1 MLRVAFVYTL
11 GRLLAWP
18 TRRRLYA
25 FDQLAQNPQS
35 VQDALLREIIAAQ
48 ADTRFGR
55 EHGFSSIRTI
65 ADFRRQAPVAPYEYV
80 QPYIEQVQR
89 GDTHALLADPTVL
102 MFALTSGTTAAR
114 KFIPVTKRYLQIY
127 RRGWNLWGLRA
138 LRAHKREITLRPIV
152 QLAGDPDEFRTDA
165 GIPCGSISGFTA
177 EVQKRLIR
185 RQYCVPACTGRI
197 KDATA
202 RTYVALRF
210 SIPHAI
216 GMLLAANPSSL
227 VQLARLTDQYKEELL
242 RDLADG
248 TLNQDLDIPAV
259 IRAEL
264 QPRLSRRPRIARRLA
279 SIAERTGRLYP
290 KDFWNPEHLLIGT
303 WTGGS
308 VGPYLRQLPQ
318 YYGTTFLRDL
328 GLIASEGRMTIPVE
342 DNTSAGVL
350 DITSHYFEFIPE
362 EEGDSKQ
369 PTVLGAHELIEG
381 RHYFILLTTA
391 YGLYRY
397 DIRDLVKVTGFH
409 GRTPLL
415 QFLGKGN
422 SFANLTG
429 EKLSEHHVT
438 RAMEVVSQ
446 QHAAGPSIYS
456 VAPVW
461 DDVQPYYGLFV
472 ERGDEPA
479 ADRGQQFLRDFD
491 RCLMEHNSE
500 YASKRDSGRLGPVR
514 LEVLA
519 PGFWQQWDRERLRRS
534 GGVPE
539 QYKHPC
545 LLGDLDFR
553 QSAPVEEEIRPSEPG
568 TK

>member
-18 TRRRLYA
+18 TRRRLYE
-25 FDQLAQNPQS
+25 FDRLAQHPKA
-35 VQDALLREIIAAQ
+35 VQEAILQQIIASQ

-55 EHGFSSIRTI
+55 DHGFGAIRTV
-65 ADFRRQAPVAPYEYV
+65 ADFRRQVPVAPYEYV

-89 GDTHALLADPTVL
+89 GDTRALLSDPVL

-114 KFIPVTKRYLQIY
+114 KFIPVTQRYLQTY
-127 RRGWNLWGLRA
+127 RRGWNLWGIRA
-138 LRAHKREITLRPIV
+138 MRAHKREITLRPIV
-152 QLAGDPDEFRTDA
+152 QLVGDPDEFRTEA

-177 EVQKRLIR
+177 EVQRRLIR

-197 KDATA
+197 KDSTA
-202 RTYVALRF
+202 RTYVGLRF

-227 VQLARLTDQYKEELL
+227 VQLARVADKYKEELI
-242 RDLADG
+242 RDLGQG
-248 TLNQDLDIPAV
+248 TLNKDLDIPAA

-264 QPRLSRRPRIARRLA
+264 QPRLQRKPGLARRLA
-279 SIAERTGRLYP
+279 AIAERSGRLYP
-290 KDFWNPEHLLIGT
+290 KDFWNPAHLLIGT

-318 YYGTTFLRDL
+318 YYGATFLRDL
-328 GLIASEGRMTIPVE
+328 GLVASEGRMTIPVE
-342 DNTSAGVL
+342 DNTSADAL

-362 EEGDSKQ
+362 EESESKQ
-369 PTVLGAHELIEG
+369 PTVLAAHELIEG
-381 RHYFILLTTA
+381 RHYFIQPTTA

-438 RAMEVVSQ
+438 RAMEVVTR
-446 QHAAGPSIYS
+446 QHGAGPSIYS

-461 DDVQPYYGLFV
+461 DDAQPYYGLFV
-472 ERGDEPA
+472 ERGDEPVGE
-479 ADRGQQFLRDFD
+479 RGPRFLQDFD
-491 RCLMEHNSE
+491 RCLMEHNTE
-500 YASKRDSGRLGPVR
+500 YASKRDSRRLGPVR
-514 LEVLA
+514 LEVLP

-545 LLGDLDFR
+545 LVGDLNFH
-553 QSAPVEEEIRPSEPG
+553 QSAPVQEEIKPAA
-568 TK
+568 

>member
-1 MLRVAFVYTL
+1 MLRVAFVYTF

-18 TRRRLYA
+18 IRRRLYA
-25 FDQLAQNPQS
+25 FDRLARTPQA
-35 VQDALLREIIAAQ
+35 VQETLLKEIIASQ

-55 EHGFSSIRTI
+55 DHGFSTIRTV

-89 GDTHALLADPTVL
+89 GDTRALLSDQVL

-114 KFIPVTKRYLQIY
+114 KFIPVTQRYLQIY
-127 RRGWNLWGLRA
+127 RRGWNLWGIRA
-138 LRAHKREITLRPIV
+138 MRAHKREITLRPIV
-152 QLAGDPDEFRTDA
+152 QLVGDPDEFRTEA

-177 EVQKRLIR
+177 EVQRRLVR

-197 KDATA
+197 KDSTA

-210 SIPHAI
+210 GIPHAI

-227 VQLARLTDQYKEELL
+227 VQLARVTDQYKEHLI

-248 TLNQDLDIPAV
+248 TLNKELDIPAA

-264 QPRLSRRPRIARRLA
+264 QPRLRRKPGVAGRLGA
-279 SIAERTGRLYP
+279 IVERTGRLYP
-290 KDFWNPEHLLIGT
+290 RDFWNPEHLLIGT

-318 YYGTTFLRDL
+318 YYGDTFLRDL

-342 DNTSAGVL
+342 DNSPAGVL

-362 EEGDSKQ
+362 EEGESKQ
-369 PTVLGAHELIEG
+369 PTVLAAHELIEG
-381 RHYFILLTTA
+381 RHYFILPTTA

-397 DIRDLVKVTGFH
+397 DIRDLVKVTGFY

-422 SFANLTG
+422 NFANLTG

-438 RAMEVVSQ
+438 RAMEVVTR
-446 QHAAGPSIYS
+446 QHGTGPSIYS

-461 DDVQPYYGLFV
+461 DDAQPYYGLFV

-479 ADRGQQFLRDFD
+479 GERGPRFLHDFD

-500 YASKRDSGRLGPVR
+500 YASKRDSRRLGPVR
-514 LEVLA
+514 LEVLP

-545 LLGDLDFR
+545 LLGDLNFH
-553 QSAPVEEEIRPSEPG
+553 QSAPVEKEIKPAG
-568 TK
+568 